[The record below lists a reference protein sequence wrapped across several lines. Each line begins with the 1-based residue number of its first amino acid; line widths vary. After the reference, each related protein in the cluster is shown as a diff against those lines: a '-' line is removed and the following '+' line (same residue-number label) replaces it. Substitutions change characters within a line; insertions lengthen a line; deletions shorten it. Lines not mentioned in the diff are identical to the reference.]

1 MERQIPEELMG
12 MMVPRLIMQPII
24 ENAIEHGIIQRGGG
38 TVLLRAHRDEK
49 YLYIEIVNDGSFG
62 KENEEKV
69 KRLLA
74 PDYDARKESS
84 GNLGIANVNQR
95 LRILYGENC
104 GLTIK
109 SYNDEQTISILTILV
124 NS

>member
-1 MERQIPEELMG
+1 